1 MLGGEARSPGTSSD
15 LRKGLNP
22 LLIAAF
28 EQFGKNT
35 SKAVPADVSQKHS
48 QFKGLEFQERSIAVV
63 MGTIDSRFSLNSFL
77 LQFRSFWHQG
87 LWQEEVTGFRAFFV
101 KSLRVLLLSLRGLLI
116 DRALI
121 RASALAYLT
130 GLALIPL
137 LALLFAILKSL
148 GIQRLLATHLLEHL
162 APGSKD
168 FALQILQYIES
179 TNVASL
185 GVFVI
190 FALLADLII
199 LMTNIEWAFNDTWK
213 VGRTRPWRRKLSD
226 YLTIFLILP
235 LIMALAISIATNL
248 LSHPVIS
255 QSLITVLPE
264 ALIATTSGLVSLGL
278 FWMAFTFIYLVMPN
292 TRVRFLSALIGGLV
306 GAFLWQ
312 GAQIFMA
319 WLHTR
324 ASVYNA
330 IYGVVYHLFFFVLW
344 MYWSWLVVLFGNE
357 VAYVHQNLEGLSEQ
371 RRHPSPTREPVDEYV
386 ALAVLV
392 AIASRF
398 LRREPPLDLEELGQS
413 LADGNLL
420 ASRVVETLKDFEL
433 ILEIAPTPADGP
445 PRYVPARPLDQ
456 ISVGDVLNLL
466 RQARGGAVARVV
478 AGEPGLANFLRRLI
492 AEPATSPWD
501 DLNLQDLVNQAA
513 PDPGSAQ

>member
-1 MLGGEARSPGTSSD
+1 ME
-15 LRKGLNP
+15 
-22 LLIAAF
+22 
-28 EQFGKNT
+28 
-35 SKAVPADVSQKHS
+35 
-48 QFKGLEFQERSIAVV
+48 
-63 MGTIDSRFSLNSFL
+63 TIDSRFSLNSLFSR
-77 LQFRSFWHQG
+77 FRSFWSQG
-87 LWQEEVTGFRAFFV
+87 LWQEEATGFRGFFI

-137 LALLFAILKSL
+137 LALLFAILTSL

-190 FALLADLII
+190 VALLADLII
-199 LMTNIEWAFNDTWK
+199 LMTNIERAFNDTWQ
-213 VGRTRPWRRKLSD
+213 VDRTRPWRRKLSD

-235 LIMALAISIATNL
+235 ILMAVAISIATNL

-255 QSLITVLPE
+255 LLVVEVLPE
-264 ALIATTSGLVSLGL
+264 ALMATTSGLVSLGL
-278 FWMAFTFIYLVMPN
+278 FGMAFTFIYLVMPN
-292 TRVRFLSALIGGLV
+292 TRVHFLSAIIGGLV

-319 WLHTR
+319 WLHTN
-324 ASVYNA
+324 ASYYNA
-330 IYGVVYHLFFFVLW
+330 IYGVVYHLLFFVLW
-344 MYWSWLVVLFGNE
+344 MYWSWLIVLFGNE
-357 VAYVHQNLEGLSEQ
+357 VAYVHQNLERLSEQ

-386 ALAVLV
+386 ALAALV
-392 AIASRF
+392 AIAGRF

-413 LADGNLL
+413 LANGNLL
-420 ASRVVETLKDFEL
+420 ASRVVETLKDFDL
-433 ILEIAPTPADGP
+433 ILEVAPTPADGP

-456 ISVGDVLNLL
+456 ISVGNVLNLL

-478 AGEPGLANFLRRLI
+478 AGEPGLANFLRRLV
-492 AEPATSPWD
+492 AGPATSPWD
-501 DLNLQDLVNQAA
+501 NLNLQELVNQAA
-513 PDPGSAQ
+513 ADPESAQ